1 MNDYIETPIKKPTT
15 KVVKDIKRK
24 EQSHE
29 LSRVS
34 TLTMILF
41 LIRKHKYFIVCTYAI
56 VVSVFYFIPT
66 TPQFILSLFQ

>member
-1 MNDYIETPIKKPTT
+1 MNYEEIPVKKIST
-15 KVVKDIKRK
+15 KTVKDIKRK

-29 LSRVS
+29 LNKVS

-41 LIRKHKYFIVCTYAI
+41 LVRKHKYFIVCTYAI